1 MSKMDPMRALG
12 LQDEVAGISLV
23 TSKFSSSIFCWNR
36 LHEFQEG
43 ESKNTKYKPWLQN
56 AGASSKGLS
65 PTFYSR
71 KGSYW
76 KTTHDTTVAAL
87 TDAIILHTV

>member
-1 MSKMDPMRALG
+1 MMSKMEPMRALG
-12 LQDEVAGISLV
+12 LQDEAAWTSLV
-23 TSKFSSSIFCWNR
+23 TRKFSCSIFRWKGQ
-36 LHEFQEG
+36 HKFQEG

-76 KTTHDTTVAAL
+76 RITRDATVTAF
-87 TDAIILHTV
+87 TDAIL